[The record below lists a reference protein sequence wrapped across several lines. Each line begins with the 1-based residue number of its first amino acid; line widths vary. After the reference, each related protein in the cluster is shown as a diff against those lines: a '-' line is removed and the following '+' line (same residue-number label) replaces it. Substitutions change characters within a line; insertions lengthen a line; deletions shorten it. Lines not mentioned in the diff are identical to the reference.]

1 VPFVVHCAIL
11 LEHGLLY
18 VPDWTFN
25 ASSAENR
32 LLEVILELS
41 IPSGS
46 VSLAV

>member
-1 VPFVVHCAIL
+1 
-11 LEHGLLY
+11 

-41 IPSGS
+41 IPSVS
-46 VSLAV
+46 VGLAV